1 MKVLDLQCVHG
12 HAFEGWFACEED
24 FVAQCAESLV
34 QCPLCGD
41 SAVVKKLSA
50 PRLNLGAKRPDP
62 SVSQLP
68 AVPVDSNEALTNAW
82 LAVARQVVANTTDV
96 GSRFAEEARKMHYG
110 EKDERAIRGQAS
122 MQEARA
128 LMDEGI
134 DVMPFL
140 LPNVLKDPLQ

>member
-24 FVAQCAESLV
+24 FVAQCAKSLV

-41 SAVVKKLSA
+41 AAVVKKLSA

-62 SVSQLP
+62 SVPQAP
-68 AVPVDSNEALTNAW
+68 AVAVDPNEALTNAW

-96 GSRFAEEARKMHYG
+96 GNRFAEEARKMHYG
-110 EKDERAIRGQAS
+110 EADERGIRGQAS
-122 MQEARA
+122 MHEARA